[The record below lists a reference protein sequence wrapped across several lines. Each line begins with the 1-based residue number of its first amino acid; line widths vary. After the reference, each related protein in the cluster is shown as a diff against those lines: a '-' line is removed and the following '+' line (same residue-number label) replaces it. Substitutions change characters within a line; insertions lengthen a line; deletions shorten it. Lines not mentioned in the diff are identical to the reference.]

1 MAEIFSERLKKIRE
15 SKKLSQSDL
24 GKKTGLQSA
33 AISHFETGQ
42 RKPSFDN
49 LKKLAD
55 ALSVSIDYLL
65 GRDVTQ
71 SSNATQKLFRDFEK
85 LSLDDQE
92 VIERMAKVLLNKNQ
106 DK

>member
-1 MAEIFSERLKKIRE
+1 MAEIFSGRLKKIRE

-24 GKKTGLQSA
+24 AKKTGLQA
-33 AISHFETGQ
+33 AAVSHFETGQ

-71 SSNATQKLFRDFEK
+71 TSTGTQNLFRDFEK
-85 LSLDDQE
+85 LSLDDQA
-92 VIERMAKVLLNKNQ
+92 VIEQMAKVLLNKKQ
-106 DK
+106 EK

>member
-1 MAEIFSERLKKIRE
+1 M
-15 SKKLSQSDL
+15 
-24 GKKTGLQSA
+24 
-33 AISHFETGQ
+33 
-42 RKPSFDN
+42 
-49 LKKLAD
+49 
-55 ALSVSIDYLL
+55 SIDYLL

-92 VIERMAKVLLNKNQ
+92 VIEKMAKVLLNKKQ